1 MIHFI
6 HNRGITLLNQI
17 VEAIDDSFEKIV
29 VSLDDIAQPSRGGI
43 RSLGEVEKIYL
54 DNTNLAYDLGAT
66 TTNIGNIRET
76 FFFNQMRLNHDPIS
90 SPVSDFIIDDMTFE
104 VGGRN
109 KKQKQIENAKNA
121 YVVKDDIETGYM
133 NVIPLWQLGLEY

>member
-29 VSLDDIAQPSRGGI
+29 VSLDDIAQLSRGGI

>member
-43 RSLGEVEKIYL
+43 RSLGYEH
-54 DNTNLAYDLGAT
+54 
-66 TTNIGNIRET
+66 NIRDSSLT
-76 FFFNQMRLNHDPIS
+76 RCVSIMILSRHLCPIS
-90 SPVSDFIIDDMTFE
+90 LLMI
-104 VGGRN
+104 
-109 KKQKQIENAKNA
+109 
-121 YVVKDDIETGYM
+121 
-133 NVIPLWQLGLEY
+133 